1 MSFSCLVY
9 VAASDY
15 DALRRQ
21 YDALTQENERLHST
35 LLEIRAQQKEDYARA
50 EQLTH
55 ENERLRKQVKEF
67 KRGR

>member
-21 YDALTQENERLHST
+21 YDALTQENERL
-35 LLEIRAQQKEDYARA
+35 
-50 EQLTH
+50 
-55 ENERLRKQVKEF
+55 RKQVKEF